1 MAGLDANTRIV
12 ETRQIRQRLREE
24 SGLHL
29 LCNFQLLGGAPFN
42 FQLLGNCAAL
52 PFDLAA
58 HLVGGDQFK
67 GVSINIGEGGKGPA
81 PKLLLRRLG
90 KMHSAAAPQ
99 LISCIDVLSD
109 KANVRW
115 PPDKLVVLRT
125 ALGRKQGKNCAAIR
139 GRDRDPAAKLKAA
152 VGQHAESKLV
162 HVKLQAPV
170 VIANVDVRFEDA

>member
-1 MAGLDANTRIV
+1 MRVLASEGKLAPEVCLKIGHEKRGGDSLAGDVADQQSEALLSESQKIIVIAADMAGLDTNARVV
-12 ETRQIRQRLREE
+12 ETGHCRKRLREE

-29 LCNFQLLGGAPFN
+29 YRNFQLLGGAPFQ
-42 FQLLGNCAAL
+42 FQLLGNGATLAL
-52 PFDLAA
+52 DLPA

-67 GVSINIGEGGKGPA
+67 GVSIYIGEGGKGPA

-115 PPDKLVVLRT
+115 PPDKLVVLR
-125 ALGRKQGKNCAAIR
+125 
-139 GRDRDPAAKLKAA
+139 
-152 VGQHAESKLV
+152 
-162 HVKLQAPV
+162 
-170 VIANVDVRFEDA
+170 